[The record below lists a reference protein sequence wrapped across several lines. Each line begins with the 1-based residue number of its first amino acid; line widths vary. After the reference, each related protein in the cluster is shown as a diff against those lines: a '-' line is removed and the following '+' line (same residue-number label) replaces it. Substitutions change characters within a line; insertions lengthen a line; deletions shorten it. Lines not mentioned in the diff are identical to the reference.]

1 MADWAVAKSTDAS
14 RENVEHHVWRTQV
27 SGGESMIPVMDI
39 KSIGITSE
47 QWTSACFQ
55 AEARAVE
62 SEEVQSVQRRAAQ
75 HGRWD
80 LVYNL
85 SLIAGLETSVLIDA
99 NGEIQIDW
107 GSPGR
112 VPLRPPVGM
121 MAPFRVWVHTHPGFQ
136 AYWSLTDK
144 NSLAIAQGILSRAL
158 VLGAPGIKQ
167 SRNIGPENVE
177 TISQEGPLQHW
188 TEEEVVAWDRW
199 FVEREVTPIEVV
211 A

>member
-1 MADWAVAKSTDAS
+1 
-14 RENVEHHVWRTQV
+14 
-27 SGGESMIPVMDI
+27 MIPVMDI

-99 NGEIQIDW
+99 NGEIQIDKE
-107 GSPGR
+107 SVKKLDLKINDKIR
-112 VPLRPPVGM
+112 VYFL
-121 MAPFRVWVHTHPGFQ
+121 
-136 AYWSLTDK
+136 
-144 NSLAIAQGILSRAL
+144 
-158 VLGAPGIKQ
+158 
-167 SRNIGPENVE
+167 
-177 TISQEGPLQHW
+177 
-188 TEEEVVAWDRW
+188 
-199 FVEREVTPIEVV
+199 
-211 A
+211 

>member
-1 MADWAVAKSTDAS
+1 
-14 RENVEHHVWRTQV
+14 
-27 SGGESMIPVMDI
+27 MIPVMEI
-39 KSIGITSE
+39 KSIDITYE
-47 QWTSACFQ
+47 QWMSACIQ
-55 AEARAVE
+55 AEAQAVE

-199 FVEREVTPIEVV
+199 FVEREATPIEVV

>member
-1 MADWAVAKSTDAS
+1 
-14 RENVEHHVWRTQV
+14 
-27 SGGESMIPVMDI
+27 MIPVMDI
-39 KSIGITSE
+39 KSINITYE
-47 QWTSACFQ
+47 QWNSACFK

-121 MAPFRVWVHTHPGFQ
+121 MAPFRLWVHTHPGFH
-136 AYWSLTDK
+136 AYWSGTDK
-144 NSLAIAQGILSRAL
+144 NSLAIAQGILSSAL

-167 SRNIGPENVE
+167 SRNLGPDIGHS
-177 TISQEGPLQHW
+177 IGLEGPLQHW
-188 TEEEVVAWDRW
+188 TEEDITPWDRW
-199 FVEREVTPIEVV
+199 YAEHQEIPIEVMV
-211 A
+211 

>member
-1 MADWAVAKSTDAS
+1 
-14 RENVEHHVWRTQV
+14 
-27 SGGESMIPVMDI
+27 MIPVMDI
-39 KSIGITSE
+39 QSIGLTYE
-47 QWTSACFQ
+47 QWMRACIQ
-55 AEARAVE
+55 AEAQAVE
-62 SEEVQSVQRRAAQ
+62 TEDVLAVQRIAAE

-99 NGEIQIDW
+99 NGAIQIDW

-136 AYWSLTDK
+136 AYWSGTDK
-144 NSLAIAQGILSRAL
+144 NSLAIAQGILSTAL

-167 SRNIGPENVE
+167 SQNLGLENSNP
-177 TISQEGPLQHW
+177 ISSDGPLRHW
-188 TEEEVVAWDRW
+188 TEEEVVPWDRW
-199 FVEREVTPIEVV
+199 YVERQFNPIEVV

>member
-1 MADWAVAKSTDAS
+1 
-14 RENVEHHVWRTQV
+14 
-27 SGGESMIPVMDI
+27 MIPVMGLEA
-39 KSIGITSE
+39 IGITYD
-47 QWTSACFQ
+47 QWMRACIQ
-55 AEARAVE
+55 AESQAVE
-62 SEEVQSVQRRAAQ
+62 SEDVLTIQRNAAR
-75 HGRWD
+75 HGPWD
-80 LVYNL
+80 FVYNL

-136 AYWSLTDK
+136 AYWSGTDK
-144 NSLAIAQGILSRAL
+144 NSLAIAQGILSSAL

-167 SRNIGPENVE
+167 SQNLGADCGNS
-177 TISQEGPLQHW
+177 ISPEGPLQHW
-188 TEEEVVAWDRW
+188 TEEDVVPWDRW
-199 FVEREVTPIEVV
+199 YAERQNSPIEVM

>member
-1 MADWAVAKSTDAS
+1 
-14 RENVEHHVWRTQV
+14 
-27 SGGESMIPVMDI
+27 MIPVMDI
-39 KSIGITSE
+39 ESIDITYE
-47 QWTSACFQ
+47 QWMSACIQ

-62 SEEVQSVQRRAAQ
+62 SEEVQSVQRSAAQ

-136 AYWSLTDK
+136 AYWSITDK

-167 SRNIGPENVE
+167 RRNIEPENRK
-177 TISQEGPLQHW
+177 TISQDGPLQHW
-188 TEEEVVAWDRW
+188 TDEEVVAWDRW
-199 FVEREVTPIEVV
+199 FVEREATPIEVV

>member
-1 MADWAVAKSTDAS
+1 
-14 RENVEHHVWRTQV
+14 
-27 SGGESMIPVMDI
+27 MIPVMDLEAI
-39 KSIGITSE
+39 DITYN
-47 QWTSACFQ
+47 QWMRACIQ
-55 AEARAVE
+55 AEAQAVE
-62 SEEVQSVQRRAAQ
+62 SEDVLTVQRNAAI

-121 MAPFRVWVHTHPGFQ
+121 MAPFQVWVHTHPGFQ
-136 AYWSLTDK
+136 AYWSGTDK
-144 NSLAIAQGILSRAL
+144 NSLAIAQGILSSAL

-167 SRNIGPENVE
+167 SRNIGPEN
-177 TISQEGPLQHW
+177 IQSIAQEGPLQYW
-188 TEEEVVAWDRW
+188 TEEEVVPWDRW
-199 FVEREVTPIEVV
+199 YTQLQATPVEVI

>member
-1 MADWAVAKSTDAS
+1 
-14 RENVEHHVWRTQV
+14 
-27 SGGESMIPVMDI
+27 MIPVMDI

-62 SEEVQSVQRRAAQ
+62 SEEVQSVQRLAAQ

-107 GSPGR
+107 GYLG
-112 VPLRPPVGM
+112 VYH
-121 MAPFRVWVHTHPGFQ
+121 F
-136 AYWSLTDK
+136 
-144 NSLAIAQGILSRAL
+144 
-158 VLGAPGIKQ
+158 VL
-167 SRNIGPENVE
+167 
-177 TISQEGPLQHW
+177 L
-188 TEEEVVAWDRW
+188 
-199 FVEREVTPIEVV
+199 
-211 A
+211 